1 MSKEER
7 FEVMMNE
14 ETGKWCIKDNEQLPS
29 LLDNYKACVR
39 LNEFAEKVKDL
50 QSQLAE
56 KVKVQNQKAIEELE
70 KVNGVLIDTILEVA
84 ANEIDANKLC
94 YLEEKFYEKI
104 DQQINELKG
113 EKTNE
118 IKSY

>member
-39 LNEFAEKVKDL
+39 LNEFAEKVKGL
-50 QSQLAE
+50 QSQLAITE
-56 KVKVQNQKAIEELE
+56 KALELASE
-70 KVNGVLIDTILEVA
+70 TIKQMCGKPLWIGGNISSLEPKNSEYFKDIA
-84 ANEIDANKLC
+84 KEMLENE
-94 YLEEKFYEKI
+94 
-104 DQQINELKG
+104 
-113 EKTNE
+113 
-118 IKSY
+118 